1 MPTYVTLANF
11 TQKGLHEIKDTLTR
25 AEAFKTAAKTAGAE
39 VKEFL
44 WTQGAYDMVCIVEA
58 PDDAA
63 MSALMLNAL
72 KLGNVSGQTLRAF
85 NSAEMAKILAKVS

>member
-11 TQKGLHEIKDTLTR
+11 TQKGLHEIKGTLTR
-25 AEAFKTAAKTAGAE
+25 VEAFKAAAKTAGAE
-39 VKEFL
+39 VNEFL
-44 WTQGAYDMVCIVEA
+44 WTQGAYDMVCIIEA

-63 MSALMLNAL
+63 MSVLMLNAL

-85 NSAEMAKILAKVS
+85 SAAEMAAILAKVS

>member
-11 TQKGLHEIKDTLTR
+11 TQKGLLEIKDTVTR
-25 AEAFKTAAKTAGAE
+25 SESFKAAAKAAG
-39 VKEFL
+39 VTVREFL
-44 WTQGAYDMVCIVEA
+44 WTQGAYDMVCVIEA

-63 MSALMLNAL
+63 MSVLMLNAL

-85 NSAEMAKILAKVS
+85 TAAEMGQILAKVS